1 MALQRYNLDKMLDW
15 MSDDFFRGFTPEYR
29 PLLSLYNRHN
39 LGNTC
44 PMDIIEHATTFEV
57 IANCPGLSEDQIS
70 VETKDGYL
78 TIAGEQ
84 TKESIESFESCSKDG
99 GSEDKGGSKYHYQ
112 ERSLTK
118 FSRSFKLPGNVNTN
132 EISAHLD
139 KGVLRVVIAKLPQDS
154 RKRATKVKINTP
166 LLTT

>member
-39 LGNTC
+39 LGTSC
-44 PMDIIEHATTFEV
+44 PMDVIEHDTTFEV

-84 TKESIESFESCSKDG
+84 TKESSSSKDG
-99 GSEDKGGSKYHYQ
+99 DSTDNSGSKYHYQ
-112 ERSLTK
+112 ERTFTK
-118 FSRSFKLPGNVNTN
+118 FSRSFKLPNNVNTN
-132 EISAHLD
+132 EISASLD
-139 KGVLRVVIAKLPQDS
+139 KGILRVIMNKLPQEA

-166 LLTT
+166 SLMI